1 MASACVCRARVCVL
15 CVCVCLFTSQ
25 VHSQE
30 GSMQVWWT
38 VRLGRKVSP
47 NPLLFLCSTTGG
59 SRGQLEPWRFVQGNK
74 EVKLPGYGNVLVV
87 MHAPINVSEVRRW
100 LFKTILINP
109 AGIVE
114 TPSSSLAF
122 L

>member
-1 MASACVCRARVCVL
+1 M
-15 CVCVCLFTSQ
+15 
-25 VHSQE
+25 
-30 GSMQVWWT
+30 
-38 VRLGRKVSP
+38 
-47 NPLLFLCSTTGG
+47 
-59 SRGQLEPWRFVQGNK
+59 QGNK